1 MFPKNRCLAIASS
14 RRSRR
19 SPILLYWDPM
29 ASIIGHADILAAF
42 DRFIAA
48 DRLGHAY
55 LLVGPLGVGKTTVAR
70 WLAKRLLCV
79 AAVAQSGNPPP
90 QAPPPGGKG
99 GNRIFFLP
107 LQSGG
112 GVRGG
117 GRSEQQL
124 PCGICDVCAAV
135 ERGTH
140 PDVHV
145 LRADGETIPIDAVR
159 EWTTALSRTSLFA
172 GWKVGIVEGAEA
184 LTEAAANACL
194 KAIEEPTPR
203 TVILLTAPSRR
214 RVLPTIASRCALVS
228 CRRVPQA
235 DLEAALCERGIAVS
249 DARVIAAAADGC
261 PGVALAQLLEPERR
275 QKCEELRDAARAVL
289 SGPLTD
295 RLRQVDTLLR
305 DRGNDRAAA
314 SRSAFQLI
322 EAFRRLSREQLR
334 STSATTP
341 ERARWMEL
349 LARSPEHLTANVSP
363 RLLIET
369 IVVTAPETEGIR
381 HKA

>member
-1 MFPKNRCLAIASS
+1 MSL
-14 RRSRR
+14 
-19 SPILLYWDPM
+19 D
-29 ASIIGHADILAAF
+29 IIGHEDVLRAF

-48 DRLGHAY
+48 ERLGHAY
-55 LLVGPLGVGKTTVAR
+55 LLVGPAGVGKTTIAR
-70 WLAKRLLCV
+70 WLATRLLCV
-79 AAVAQSGNPPP
+79 AAECGSPPP
-90 QAPPPGGKG
+90 HAPPPRGKG
-99 GNRIFFLP
+99 GNTKNFLP
-107 LQSGG
+107 LRGGG

-117 GRSEQQL
+117 GIAGQQL
-124 PCGICDVCAAV
+124 PCGVCHSCTAV

-145 LRADGETIPIDAVR
+145 LRADGEAIPIDAVR

-172 GWKVGIVEGAEA
+172 GWKVGIVEGAEQ

-203 TVILLTAPSRR
+203 TVILLTASSRR

-235 DLEAALCERGIAVS
+235 DLEAALCERGTAVS
-249 DARVIAAAADGC
+249 DARAIAAAADGC
-261 PGVALAQLLEPERR
+261 PGVALAQLQTPERR
-275 QKCEELRDAARAVL
+275 QKFEELQDAARAVL

-295 RLRQVDTLLR
+295 RLRQIDTLLR

-314 SRSAFQLI
+314 SQSALQLI
-322 EAFRRLSREQLR
+322 EAFRQLGREQLR
-334 STSATTP
+334 SASAATL
-341 ERARWMEL
+341 EHARWMEL
-349 LARSPEHLTANVSP
+349 LARAPEHLAANASP

-369 IVVTAPETEGIR
+369 IVVTAPDNENPKIEALNPKQHR
-381 HKA
+381 SSNFQNLEHLNLLRV

>member
-1 MFPKNRCLAIASS
+1 MQ
-14 RRSRR
+14 
-19 SPILLYWDPM
+19 
-29 ASIIGHADILAAF
+29 SIIGHGEVLTAF

-55 LLVGPLGVGKTTVAR
+55 LLVGPEGVGRTTVAR
-70 WLAKRLLCV
+70 WVARRLLC
-79 AAVAQSGNPPP
+79 
-90 QAPPPGGKG
+90 K
-99 GNRIFFLP
+99 
-107 LQSGG
+107 
-112 GVRGG
+112 
-117 GRSEQQL
+117 RSCQL
-124 PCGICDVCAAV
+124 PAASRKFDSDSEACATCTAVECGI
-135 ERGTH
+135 H

-145 LRADGETIPIDAVR
+145 LQADGESIPIDAVR

-203 TVILLTAPSRR
+203 TIILLTAPSRR

-235 DLEAALCERGIAVS
+235 DLEAALSER
-249 DARVIAAAADGC
+249 DATPRDAKEIAAAADGC
-261 PGVALAQLLEPERR
+261 PGVALALLQEPERR
-275 QKCEELRDAARAVL
+275 QKLEELQDAARAVL

-295 RLRQVDTLLR
+295 RLRQVDALLR

-314 SRSAFQLI
+314 SRSALQLI
-322 EAFRRLSREQLR
+322 ETFRQLGREHPR
-334 STSATTP
+334 STGAATP
-341 ERARWMEL
+341 ERVRWMEL
-349 LARSPEHLTANVSP
+349 LARASDHLAANVSP

-369 IVVTAPETEGIR
+369 IVVTAPTVSWDGDGDEARIVER
-381 HKA
+381 